1 MTSKTKIVVLRLKEL
16 IRTGI
21 FIGLGIIALIL
32 LIFLFS
38 PDKEPN
44 DSKDNASE
52 SKHDVSSDN
61 TSSLNDALQKD
72 SLQNS
77 YIPGVYSTAL
87 VLGDHAVDVEV
98 IVDSSHIN
106 SIRLVNLDEAITT
119 MYPLL
124 QPTFA
129 SLTAQIYENQSL
141 EGIRYP
147 DDSKYTSLVLLQA
160 IEASLTKALSETADP
175 AAASLIQ

>member
-1 MTSKTKIVVLRLKEL
+1 MTSKTKIVVLHLKEL

-21 FIGLGIIALIL
+21 FIGLGIIAIIL
-32 LIFLFS
+32 LISLFG
-38 PDKEPN
+38 PDKKQDNSN
-44 DSKDNASE
+44 DNTSKENS
-52 SKHDVSSDN
+52 DVSSGSPN
-61 TSSLNDALQKD
+61 TIQD
-72 SLQNS
+72 SVQIS

-98 IVDSSHIN
+98 IVDSNNIN
-106 SIRLVNLDEAITT
+106 SIRLINLDEAITT

-124 QPTFA
+124 QPTFD

-141 EGIRYP
+141 ENITYS

-160 IEASLTKALSETADP
+160 IESSLLKASYTDEK
-175 AAASLIQ
+175 Q

>member
-1 MTSKTKIVVLRLKEL
+1 MTSKTKIVVLHLKEL

-21 FIGLGIIALIL
+21 FIGLGIIAIIL
-32 LIFLFS
+32 LIFLFG
-38 PDKEPN
+38 PDKEQ
-44 DSKDNASE
+44 NASNDKASGE
-52 SKHDVSSDN
+52 DKDVSSGSQ
-61 TSSLNDALQKD
+61 TTIRD
-72 SLQNS
+72 SAQTS

-98 IVDSSHIN
+98 IVDSNNIN

-124 QPTFA
+124 QPTFD
-129 SLTAQIYENQSL
+129 SLTAQIYEKQTL
-141 EGIRYP
+141 EGITYT

-160 IEASLTKALSETADP
+160 IEASLAKASSANEDLTGS
-175 AAASLIQ
+175 SLIQ